1 MKIRGIQWAGLKT
14 NRFDAMS
21 EFGLQ
26 TLGLKKGLTA
36 PGFLELIAEN
46 GDRFELNGPSGSVK
60 PWEFHPNHV
69 MIGFLVDD
77 IYAARKELIGVPG
90 VELLGE
96 VQSEDGTD
104 WQDFR
109 APDGN
114 VYELTSNSPTK

>member
-1 MKIRGIQWAGLKT
+1 MKIKGIQWAGLKT
-14 NRFDAMS
+14 HRFDAMS
-21 EFGLQ
+21 QFVID
-26 TLGLKKGLTA
+26 TLGLQKGQTST
-36 PGFLELIAEN
+36 GFLEAIAEN
-46 GDRFELNGPSGSVK
+46 GDRFELNGPGGETK

-77 IYAARKELIGVPG
+77 VYAARQELIGVPG

-114 VYELTSNSPTK
+114 VYELTSNPPAK